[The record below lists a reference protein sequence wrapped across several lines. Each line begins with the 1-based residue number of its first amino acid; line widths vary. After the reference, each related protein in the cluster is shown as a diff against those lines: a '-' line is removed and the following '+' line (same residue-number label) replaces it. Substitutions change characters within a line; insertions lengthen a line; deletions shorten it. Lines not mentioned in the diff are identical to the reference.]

1 MSDQLTF
8 EKDSISKAAQIK
20 KYVWEFS
27 KEYMV
32 LFAIAILVIVTV
44 IVEPK
49 FLTIPNFTNIMRQF
63 GPLIMVSLGMTFVII
78 GGFID
83 LSVSGTIPLV
93 VVITHSLIPPLGMV
107 PALIIGLAVG
117 ALCGLLNSIIILV
130 SGAITQAEAL
140 FITYGTMVV
149 FNGLALL
156 YTGGVTHYL
165 TYMKADYSL
174 FTVIGS
180 GTVGMFSVSFLIF
193 LVILALLWV
202 FQSKTYLGRT
212 INLIGGNKTAARLS
226 GISIKKGIISMFTIN
241 GFMAGLSGI
250 ILFSRVTQA
259 SPTLGRFYET
269 LAIMAVVVGGTS
281 LLGGKGSVIRT
292 VIGTLL
298 VILLGNCMNLL
309 GVDVY
314 MQYIMRGAILVIA
327 IWLDTKRQH

>member
-1 MSDQLTF
+1 MS
-8 EKDSISKAAQIK
+8 ENNIPAKAVPVADSKFRRAII
-20 KYVWEFS
+20 EFS

-32 LFAIAILVIVTV
+32 LFAIAVLAIITI

-49 FLTIPNFTNIMRQF
+49 FATVANMTNIMRQF
-63 GPLIMVSLGMTFVII
+63 GPLIMVCLGMTFVII

-93 VVITHSLIPPLGMV
+93 VVITHSLIEPLGMV
-107 PALIIGLAVG
+107 PALIIGLIAGAV
-117 ALCGLLNSIIILV
+117 CGFINSLLILV

-149 FNGLALL
+149 FGGLAML

-165 TYMKADYSL
+165 TYMEADYSL

-180 GTVGMFSVSFLIF
+180 GTVGIFSVSFLIF
-193 LVILALLWV
+193 IFVFVILYI
-202 FQSKTYLGRT
+202 FQNKTYLGRT
-212 INLIGGNKTAARLS
+212 INLLGGNKTAARLA
-226 GISIKKGIISMFTIN
+226 GISVKKGIIAMFTIN

-259 SPTLGRFYET
+259 SPTLGKGYET
-269 LAIMAVVVGGTS
+269 QAIMAVVVGGTS

-298 VILLGNCMNLL
+298 VILLGNCLNLL

-314 MQYIMRGAILVIA
+314 MQYVMRGLVLVVA